1 MNDVDTI
8 DGVVKRATRRKHSAQ
23 FKAEVLDACRQPD
36 ASAAAIAR
44 LYNLNANVVH
54 RWRADDRKAALPKST
69 DVPTLPIPAFVPLD
83 VQHEAE
89 MPARD
94 IRIEL
99 KRGSATAVVHWP
111 VESASSCAAWLREWL
126 R

>member
-23 FKAEVLDACRQPD
+23 FKAEVLEACRQPD

-54 RWRADDRKAALPKST
+54 RWRADDRKAAAPKAAEVPALPAPAFIAL
-69 DVPTLPIPAFVPLD
+69 DVPP
-83 VQHEAE
+83 EAE
-89 MPARD
+89 VSARD

-99 KRGSATAVVHWP
+99 KRGGATAVVHWP

>member
-1 MNDVDTI
+1 MNDVDTM
-8 DGVVKRATRRKHSAQ
+8 DGVVKRATRRKHSAR
-23 FKAEVLDACRQPD
+23 FKAEVLEACRQPD

-54 RWRADDRKAALPKST
+54 RWRADARKAALPNAAE
-69 DVPTLPIPAFVPLD
+69 VPALPTPAFIALD

-89 MPARD
+89 SPARD

-99 KRGSATAVVHWP
+99 KR
-111 VESASSCAAWLREWL
+111 AAPLQW
-126 R
+126 

>member
-8 DGVVKRATRRKHSAQ
+8 DGVVKRATRRRHSAL
-23 FKAEVLDACRQPD
+23 FKAQVLEACRQPD

-54 RWRADDRKAALPKST
+54 RWRADDREAASPKST
-69 DVPTLPIPAFVPLD
+69 DAATLPMPDFIALD
-83 VQHEAE
+83 VQAEAQ

-94 IRIEL
+94 IRVEL

>member
-23 FKAEVLDACRQPD
+23 FKAEVLQACRQPD

-54 RWRADDRKAALPKST
+54 RWRADDRKATAPKAAEVSALPA
-69 DVPTLPIPAFVPLD
+69 PAFIALD
-83 VQHEAE
+83 VQPEANV
-89 MPARD
+89 PARD

-99 KRGSATAVVHWP
+99 RRGNATAVVHWP

>member
-44 LYNLNANVVH
+44 LYNL
-54 RWRADDRKAALPKST
+54 
-69 DVPTLPIPAFVPLD
+69 VPYIRQSRPRVPVL
-83 VQHEAE
+83 
-89 MPARD
+89 M
-94 IRIEL
+94 
-99 KRGSATAVVHWP
+99 
-111 VESASSCAAWLREWL
+111 
-126 R
+126 

>member
-8 DGVVKRATRRKHSAQ
+8 DGVVKRATRRTHSAQ
-23 FKAEVLDACRQPD
+23 FKAQVLEACRQPD

-54 RWRADDRKAALPKST
+54 KWRADDRKAASPKST
-69 DVPTLPIPAFVPLD
+69 DAATLPVPDFIALD
-83 VQHEAE
+83 VQPEAQ

-99 KRGSATAVVHWP
+99 KRGGATAVVHWP